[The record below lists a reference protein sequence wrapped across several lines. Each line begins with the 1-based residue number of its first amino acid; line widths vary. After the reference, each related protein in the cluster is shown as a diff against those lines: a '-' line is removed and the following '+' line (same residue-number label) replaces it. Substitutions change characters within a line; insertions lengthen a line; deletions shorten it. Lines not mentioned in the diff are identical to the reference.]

1 MSSTHW
7 HVGSK
12 HLPIGQNTWLMGIV
26 NVTPDSFS
34 DGGSYLD
41 PAQAVQHG
49 MDLASQGADLLDIGG
64 ESTRPGSAPV
74 SAKEEANRV
83 VPVIKG
89 LRKELPDILL
99 SIDTTKASVAHLAV
113 EAGVDIVNDVSAGT
127 QDPEMFNLVASSD
140 VGYILMHMQ
149 GTPQSMQQNPA
160 YRDVVSEV
168 ISFLQDR
175 LNKAIAAGIAKDRLA
190 IDPGIGF
197 GKTLEHNLALLSELS
212 AFTQLGHPLL
222 LGVSRKRWI
231 GELTGQ
237 SVEHR
242 LAGSLAG
249 AAVCIERG
257 AHLLRVHDVAETK
270 DLIRVLD
277 RIRHG
282 ETSED
287 CNKGKFL

>member
-149 GTPQSMQQNPA
+149 GTPRSMQQNPA

-249 AAVCIERG
+249 AAACIERG

-287 CNKGKFL
+287 CN

>member
-197 GKTLEHNLALLSELS
+197 GKTLEHNLSLLSELS

-249 AAVCIERG
+249 AAACIERG

-287 CNKGKFL
+287 CN

>member
-7 HVGSK
+7 HLRSK
-12 HLPIGQNTWLMGIV
+12 HLPIGQKTWLMGIV

-249 AAVCIERG
+249 AAACIERG

-287 CNKGKFL
+287 CN

>member
-249 AAVCIERG
+249 AAACIERG

-287 CNKGKFL
+287 CN

>member
-7 HVGSK
+7 HFGSK

-249 AAVCIERG
+249 AAACIERG

-287 CNKGKFL
+287 CN

>member
-7 HVGSK
+7 HLRSK
-12 HLPIGQNTWLMGIV
+12 HLPIGQKTWLMGIV

-89 LRKELPDILL
+89 LRKELPDIIL

-212 AFTQLGHPLL
+212 AFTQFGHPLL

-249 AAVCIERG
+249 AAACIERG

-287 CNKGKFL
+287 CN

>member
-89 LRKELPDILL
+89 LRKELPDIIL

-249 AAVCIERG
+249 AAACIERG

-287 CNKGKFL
+287 CN